1 MRTGALLNS
10 LLLRSYD
17 KLQKTIDM
25 DSQLRPFQFLSLTF
39 RALSHHLRT
48 PLSIATNELSSL
60 PPSDEVA
67 HALAQLKSM
76 SQRLKNLFPPGPSM
90 LMLERCVLSSL
101 EANDFEIA
109 TSSKDPM
116 VLLDR
121 ARFEWV
127 LRTIP
132 QLLRATERPTSAIY
146 SLNVSNDSAT
156 LTLNWG
162 DSEKAL
168 MTPTLYSTF
177 TDIFIASRDTPMIEP
192 AVIDAI
198 LLGHNAETFIEDRG
212 NAGLLRIILEA
223 PR

>member
-1 MRTGALLNS
+1 ME
-10 LLLRSYD
+10 
-17 KLQKTIDM
+17 
-25 DSQLRPFQFLSLTF
+25 SQLRPFQFLSLTF

-48 PLSIATNELSSL
+48 PLSIATNELSCL
-60 PPSDEVA
+60 PPSDEVT
-67 HALAQLKSM
+67 HALTQLKSM
-76 SQRLKNLFPPGPSM
+76 SQRLKNLFPSGPSM
-90 LMLERCVLSSL
+90 LMRERCLLSSL
-101 EANDFEIA
+101 ETTEFEIA
-109 TSSKDPM
+109 ATSKDPM
-116 VLLDR
+116 VFLDR
-121 ARFEWV
+121 ARFEWM

-146 SLNVSNDSAT
+146 SLDVTNDAAT

-192 AVIDAI
+192 AIIDAI

-212 NAGLLRIILEA
+212 SAGSLKIILEA